1 MARLLLAALCVFAA
15 SAFVLVQPKLIGWAV
30 QLGVQ
35 RSSDKHLLIV
45 AAGAILAASILRGLF
60 TFGQSYLGEWL
71 SQHVAFDI
79 RNAIYERLQR
89 LSYAYH
95 DKAQIGQ
102 IMSRATQDVEGVR
115 FYISMGL
122 LRLVYTAVLLVVALV
137 LMVVA
142 DVRLALASWMFLP
155 AIAAIS
161 IVSQSKLRPVWMRV
175 QEQQGRMSTVLQENL
190 SGMRV
195 VKSFAR
201 EAFES
206 AKFWKE
212 IEALFK
218 DSYYTNRVM
227 ARVSPLMTALGALAI
242 VTTMWY
248 GGRGPSDHR

>member
-1 MARLLLAALCVFAA
+1 
-15 SAFVLVQPKLIGWAV
+15 
-30 QLGVQ
+30 
-35 RSSDKHLLIV
+35 
-45 AAGAILAASILRGLF
+45 
-60 TFGQSYLGEWL
+60 
-71 SQHVAFDI
+71 
-79 RNAIYERLQR
+79 
-89 LSYAYH
+89 
-95 DKAQIGQ
+95 
-102 IMSRATQDVEGVR
+102 MSRATQDVEGVR

-122 LRLVYTAVLLVVALV
+122 LRLVYTAVLLVVALA
-137 LMVVA
+137 LMVLA
-142 DVRLALASWMFLP
+142 DLRLALASWVFLP
-155 AIAAIS
+155 VIAAIS

-175 QEQQGRMSTVLQENL
+175 QDQQGRMSTVLQENL

-242 VTTMWY
+242 VTTIWY
-248 GGRGPSDHR
+248 GGHEVAAGHLTIGDLTAFLFYLQLLQMPVRSLGFIVNIVARATSSGQRIYEILDAESAVKEKPNAIELRDVRGHVRFEDVSFS